1 MGREAGKKSVKR
13 LKTVVFSLA
22 AAVVLAGAG
31 LTVIHTAGGR
41 SAEASASGSD
51 LMSAEFTV
59 NSSEQNSA
67 LLYKNRVSDIDDT
80 AGIVRLLD
88 AMNFENAAGKYTVKI
103 YEKDG
108 IDVMSFNITDAVGE
122 TDGKLIDR
130 NMGIFAQQLMALIE
144 DIEKVE
150 WNYPVDSIGS
160 PEESATG
167 SLTADEAS
175 DEVGEDIHSFGTSAA
190 QLHRLLL
197 IQAET

>member
-122 TDGKLIDR
+122 ADGKLFDR

-150 WNYPVDSIGS
+150 WNYPVDSTGS

>member
-22 AAVVLAGAG
+22 AAVVLAGVSLA
-31 LTVIHTAGGR
+31 VIHVAGNR
-41 SAEASASGSD
+41 NAEASASGTGITSG
-51 LMSAEFTV
+51 EFAV

-67 LLYKNRVSDIDDT
+67 LLYENRVSDIDDT

-88 AMNFENAAGKYTVKI
+88 AMNFENAVGKYTVKI
-103 YEKDG
+103 YERDG
-108 IDVMSFNITDAVGE
+108 IDVMSFEMSDTVAEADE
-122 TDGKLIDR
+122 KTFER
-130 NMGIFAQQLMALIE
+130 NMGLFAQQLMALIE
-144 DIEKVE
+144 GIEKVE
-150 WNYPVDSIGS
+150 WNYPVASTGS

-175 DEVGEDIHSFGTSAA
+175 DEVGEDINSFGTSAS

>member
-22 AAVVLAGAG
+22 AAVVLAGVSLA
-31 LTVIHTAGGR
+31 VIHVAGNR
-41 SAEASASGSD
+41 NAEASASGTGITSG
-51 LMSAEFTV
+51 EFAV

-67 LLYKNRVSDIDDT
+67 LLYENRVSDIDDT

-88 AMNFENAAGKYTVKI
+88 AMNFENAVGKYTVKI
-103 YEKDG
+103 YERDG
-108 IDVMSFNITDAVGE
+108 IDVMSFEMSDTVAEADE
-122 TDGKLIDR
+122 KTFER
-130 NMGIFAQQLMALIE
+130 NMGLFAQQLMALIE
-144 DIEKVE
+144 GIEKVE
-150 WNYPVDSIGS
+150 WNYPVASTGS

-175 DEVGEDIHSFGTSAA
+175 DEVGEDIHSFGTSAS

>member
-31 LTVIHTAGGR
+31 LAVIHAAGGR

-51 LMSAEFTV
+51 LMSAEVTV

-122 TDGKLIDR
+122 ADGKLFDR
-130 NMGIFAQQLMALIE
+130 NMEIFAQQLMALIE

-150 WNYPVDSIGS
+150 WNYPVDSTGS
-160 PEESATG
+160 PEESASG
-167 SLTADEAS
+167 CLTADEAS
-175 DEVGEDIHSFGTSAA
+175 DEVGEDIHSFGTSAP

>member
-150 WNYPVDSIGS
+150 WNYPVDSTGS

>member
-150 WNYPVDSIGS
+150 WIYPVDSTGS

-175 DEVGEDIHSFGTSAA
+175 DEVGEDIHSFGTSAP

-197 IQAET
+197 IQA

>member
-122 TDGKLIDR
+122 TDGKLFDR

-150 WNYPVDSIGS
+150 WNYPVDSTGS